1 MFRYYIVEKI
11 EVVVRD
17 KLIKIRKTLNRYN
30 FENSEVISIN
40 ERSLEA
46 RSSCSLKRFSI
57 YLNVTS
63 SSRDIIARRKDNF

>member
-40 ERSLEA
+40 ERSLKA
-46 RSSCSLKRFSI
+46 RSLA
-57 YLNVTS
+57 L
-63 SSRDIIARRKDNF
+63 